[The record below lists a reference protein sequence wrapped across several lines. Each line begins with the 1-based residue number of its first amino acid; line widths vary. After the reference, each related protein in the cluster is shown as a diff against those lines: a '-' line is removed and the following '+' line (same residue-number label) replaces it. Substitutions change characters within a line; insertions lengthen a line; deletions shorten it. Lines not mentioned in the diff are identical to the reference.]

1 VELFKKERRI
11 GNSTAAPKRSV
22 DCTRTVIV
30 HDLKNMSWTTSRSYW
45 DPRRITLVVTAPTSG
60 VEASIYP
67 EFDVRPEEN
76 FQERKKH
83 P

>member
-1 VELFKKERRI
+1 
-11 GNSTAAPKRSV
+11 
-22 DCTRTVIV
+22 VIV